1 MKKFAMIGATVM
13 LALPL
18 TAEARHEIIAPQ
30 SQLGVSADLQMQV
43 QDSFIF
49 VFDDS
54 VASGQVG
61 SMANAMASQS
71 GGNVRHVYS
80 NSIRGFSANMPHAA
94 AERLVAN
101 NPNIAYYEPDGVV
114 FASMPCGVGPFPPCE
129 DDGGGDDGGSGQETP
144 WGITRVNGG
153 VDGTGLN
160 AWIIDTGIDLD
171 HPDLNVD
178 VNRSV
183 NLVSSGSDNGGD
195 DGNGHGTHVAG
206 TVGAIDND
214 IGVIGVAANANV
226 IAVRVLDNNGSG
238 SFSDVIA
245 GVDHVAANGAPGDVA
260 NMSLGGGFSQS
271 VNDAVAAAADQG
283 IIFSLAAGNS
293 SDDAN
298 DSSPAS
304 TEHPNVYTVSAMDD
318 TDTFASFSNFGNP
331 PIECAAPGVD
341 VLSTYNDGGT
351 RFLSGTSMSAPHVAG
366 LILITNASVNFDGNV
381 SGDPDGNPDPICVN

>member
-1 MKKFAMIGATVM
+1 MKRIAMIGAVAM
-13 LALPL
+13 MALPV
-18 TAEARHEIIAPQ
+18 TADARHEIIAAQ
-30 SQLGVSADLQMQV
+30 SQLGVSADLQMDIR
-43 QDSFIF
+43 DSFIF

-54 VASGQVG
+54 VPAAQVG
-61 SMANAMASQS
+61 SMANAMASQA

-80 NSIRGFSANMPHAA
+80 NSIRGFSAKMPHAA
-94 AERLVAN
+94 AEQLVAN
-101 NPNIAYYEPDGVV
+101 NPNIAYYEPDGVA
-114 FASMPCGVGPFPPCE
+114 FASMCGVGPFPPCQ
-129 DDGGGDDGGSGQETP
+129 DDDGGSAGQETP

-153 VDGTGLN
+153 VDATGLN

-178 VNRSV
+178 VTRSV
-183 NLVSSGSDNGGD
+183 NLVSNGPDNGGD

-214 IGVIGVAANANV
+214 IAVIGVAANATV

-245 GVDHVAANGAPGDVA
+245 GIDHVAANGAPGDVA

-271 VNDAVAAAADQG
+271 VNDAVIAAADQG
-283 IIFSLAAGNS
+283 IFFSIAAGNS
-293 SDDAN
+293 ASDAN
-298 DSSPAS
+298 DFSPAS

-318 TDTFASFSNFGNP
+318 TDTLASFSNFGNP

-351 RFLSGTSMSAPHVAG
+351 RVLNGTSMAAPHVAG
-366 LILITNASVNFDGNV
+366 LILITGASVNFDGTV

>member
-1 MKKFAMIGATVM
+1 MKRIAMIGAVAM
-13 LALPL
+13 MALPV
-18 TAEARHEIIAPQ
+18 TADARHEIIAAQ
-30 SQLGVSADLQMQV
+30 SQLGVSADLQMDIR
-43 QDSFIF
+43 DSFIF

-54 VASGQVG
+54 VPAAQVG
-61 SMANAMASQS
+61 SMANAMASQA

-80 NSIRGFSANMPHAA
+80 NSIRGFSAKMPHAA
-94 AERLVAN
+94 AEQLVAN
-101 NPNIAYYEPDGVV
+101 NPNIAYYEPDGVA
-114 FASMPCGVGPFPPCE
+114 FASMCGVGPFPPCQ
-129 DDGGGDDGGSGQETP
+129 DDDGGSAGQETP

-153 VDGTGLN
+153 VDATGLN

-178 VNRSV
+178 VTRSV
-183 NLVSSGSDNGGD
+183 NLVSNGPDNGGD

-214 IGVIGVAANANV
+214 IAVIGVAANATV

-245 GVDHVAANGAPGDVA
+245 GIDHVAANGAPGDVA

-271 VNDAVAAAADQG
+271 VNDAVIAAADQG
-283 IIFSLAAGNS
+283 IFFSIAAGNS

-298 DSSPAS
+298 NFSPAS

-318 TDTFASFSNFGNP
+318 TDTLASFSNFGNP

-351 RFLSGTSMSAPHVAG
+351 RVLNGTSMAAPHVAG
-366 LILITNASVNFDGNV
+366 LILITGASVNFDGTV